1 MFFDNNISV
10 NVIDVLNLKNDKK
23 ARFHTGARSFCALS
37 YRKRG
42 NTVFMFNGKTKEA
55 LNNSISYVPSD
66 LTYDRISQNEDFIV
80 IHFLSYGKVL
90 KNINVFNPKDYINYE
105 ILFNEI
111 LGVWN
116 QKNAGFQ
123 FKCNSLLNE
132 ILYMIQK
139 NTAAKQND
147 IAQKGAHIIEKKLG
161 DSNFSLCELSKK
173 LKISDAYL
181 RIKFKQKYG
190 MSPKEYQTKLKLE
203 QAKMLIQTGYFSVKD
218 VAHRLGFTNEKY
230 FSQMFKKHFKVS
242 PKNFKSNSF

>member
-1 MFFDNNISV
+1 MFLDNNPV
-10 NVIDVLNLKNDKK
+10 NVIDVLNLKDEKK
-23 ARFHTGARSFCALS
+23 VRFHTGARSFCALS
-37 YRKRG
+37 YRKSG

-55 LNNSISYVPSD
+55 LNNSISFVPCN
-66 LTYDRISQNEDFIV
+66 LPYDRISQNEEFIV
-80 IHFLSYGKVL
+80 IHFLAYGKVL
-90 KNINVFNPKDYINYE
+90 KNINVFDPKDYINYE

-111 LGVWN
+111 LDVWN

-147 IAQKGAHIIEKKLG
+147 IAQKSAHIIEKKLG

-173 LKISDAYL
+173 FKISDAYL

-203 QAKMLIQTGYFSVKD
+203 QAKTLIQTGYFSVKD

>member
-10 NVIDVLNLKNDKK
+10 NVIDVLNLKDEKK
-23 ARFHTGARSFCALS
+23 VRFHTGARSFCALS

-66 LTYDRISQNEDFIV
+66 LSYDRVSQNEEFIV
-80 IHFLSYGKVL
+80 IHFLAYGKIL
-90 KNINVFNPKDYINYE
+90 KNINVFNPKDCTNYE

-111 LGVWN
+111 LDVWN
-116 QKNAGFQ
+116 QKNTGFQ

-132 ILYMIQK
+132 ILYIIQK
-139 NTAAKQND
+139 DSAIKRKD
-147 IAQKGAHIIEKKLG
+147 IAQKSAQIIKKKLG
-161 DSNFSLCELSKK
+161 DSSVSLCELSKK

-181 RIKFKQKYG
+181 RMKFKQKYG

-203 QAKMLIQTGYFSVKD
+203 QAKTLIQTGYFSVKD
-218 VAHRLGFTNEKY
+218 VAYRLGFTNEKY

-242 PKNFKSNSF
+242 PKNYKFNSF